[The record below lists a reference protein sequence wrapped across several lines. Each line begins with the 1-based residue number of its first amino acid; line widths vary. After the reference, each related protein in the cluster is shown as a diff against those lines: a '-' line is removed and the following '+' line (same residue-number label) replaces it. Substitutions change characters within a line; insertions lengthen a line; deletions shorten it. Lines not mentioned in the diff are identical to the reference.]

1 MSKIV
6 EVLGI
11 PPPHVLERS
20 ARRDRFFERESGGTW
35 VLKRQRDGRKDHH
48 RRPGSRS
55 LYEVLGGDKG
65 GPGGLRKGD
74 SGHTPNDYYKFRDLV
89 LQMLDY
95 DPETR
100 IKPLAALKHPFF
112 RKEARLSQSSEN
124 GSQYSSTTPTQ
135 TIGLTSSSSQPI
147 DSFVISQEIVAM
159 ETNHTHPPPGLGELI
174 PGRHIHLQNLSP
186 PETHDASLYGGNNG
200 RGVVGSSGTLGSGT
214 FSNSGSFGSAMDIG
228 QPQQPVAMTM
238 EASSSLHQVTGS
250 HRPHSGRKGEGG
262 ERKGGPS
269 PNASLHNG
277 GGVQVFYGTNSLFPQ
292 SSDSNFSFQMS
303 PSSSSKGRGAH
314 VPHHVTERE
323 GVRTRSGAGPN
334 SRNQKSYRHH
344 HHHHRRTHPSEGG
357 ASGSHDDQGGSMVG
371 VTVHQ

>member
-1 MSKIV
+1 
-6 EVLGI
+6 
-11 PPPHVLERS
+11 
-20 ARRDRFFERESGGTW
+20 
-35 VLKRQRDGRKDHH
+35 
-48 RRPGSRS
+48 
-55 LYEVLGGDKG
+55 
-65 GPGGLRKGD
+65 
-74 SGHTPNDYYKFRDLV
+74 
-89 LQMLDY
+89 MLDY

-124 GSQYSSTTPTQ
+124 GSQYTPTTPTQ
-135 TIGLTSSSSQPI
+135 TIGLTTASSQPI

-186 PETHDASLYGGNNG
+186 PETHDTSLYGGNNG

-238 EASSSLHQVTGS
+238 EANSSLHQVTGS
-250 HRPHSGRKGEGG
+250 HRPHSGKKGEGGGG
-262 ERKGGPS
+262 ERKGDPS
-269 PNASLHNG
+269 SPSTSLPN
-277 GGVQVFYGTNSLFPQ
+277 GGVQMFYGTKSLFPQ
-292 SSDSNFSFQMS
+292 SSDNSFSFQMS
-303 PSSSSKGRGAH
+303 SSKGGGGGERGH

-323 GVRTRSGAGPN
+323 GVRTRSGAGTN
-334 SRNQKSYRHH
+334 SRNLKSYRHHH

-357 ASGSHDDQGGSMVG
+357 ANGSHDDQGGSMVG